1 MEILKSVEALYE
13 KMVERRRHIHENPEL
28 STMEDQTCEYIVEQL
43 TEAGFDEVVNIPNGG
58 VIAWVRG
65 GKKGKTVM
73 LRADID
79 ALPLQ
84 ESPCNLSKERT
95 CISKVDG
102 VMHACG
108 HDAHTAMLLTAGQ
121 VLLNNKEELN
131 GDVLLVFERG
141 EEGGGNIRYIVEY
154 FLENNITYDV
164 CYGMHVNQL
173 LETGKAPDMLEAE
186 ELRAVTAFACT
197 AAGLST
203 TKSGGISSVP
213 DYDDVIRRLNG

>member
-95 CISKVDG
+95 CISKVDIIALIPTLNCRNSQCDFLF
-102 VMHACG
+102 VLQAFCG
-108 HDAHTAMLLTAGQ
+108 GGFCHHFRHQRHGEGNHPDAHQAGHP
-121 VLLNNKEELN
+121 
-131 GDVLLVFERG
+131 G
-141 EEGGGNIRYIVEY
+141 
-154 FLENNITYDV
+154 
-164 CYGMHVNQL
+164 
-173 LETGKAPDMLEAE
+173 
-186 ELRAVTAFACT
+186 
-197 AAGLST
+197 
-203 TKSGGISSVP
+203 
-213 DYDDVIRRLNG
+213 